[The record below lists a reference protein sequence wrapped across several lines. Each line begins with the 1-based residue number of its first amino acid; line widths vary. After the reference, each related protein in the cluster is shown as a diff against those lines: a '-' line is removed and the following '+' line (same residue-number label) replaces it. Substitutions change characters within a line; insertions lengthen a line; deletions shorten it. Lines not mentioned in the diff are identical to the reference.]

1 MTIPFET
8 HDVEDDLDLHS
19 AVCREIHPFDG
30 CKCPLRDKP
39 GRENSID
46 VRGAD
51 MLYLKT
57 AQHQHEHPACV
68 RTDISLCA
76 FAFLSRVQQ
85 MLSRWTWLGRDHS
98 VAVCHSLP
106 RDGDKT
112 HRPKLSPSFC
122 VHRYD
127 FTTCKLIDPQTLC
140 FISWKNPIFF
150 RDSGFSLSDYHRNYY
165 H

>member
-1 MTIPFET
+1 MKTDSGNSHGPLSFSKSGHQTYYMTIPFET
-8 HDVEDDLDLHS
+8 HDVEDDLDLHL

-46 VRGAD
+46 VQGAD

-85 MLSRWTWLGRDHS
+85 MLSRWT
-98 VAVCHSLP
+98 
-106 RDGDKT
+106 
-112 HRPKLSPSFC
+112 
-122 VHRYD
+122 
-127 FTTCKLIDPQTLC
+127 
-140 FISWKNPIFF
+140 
-150 RDSGFSLSDYHRNYY
+150 
-165 H
+165 